1 MLRSEM
7 RPARALG
14 LALRTAF
21 ALVAVMIAVPQA
33 AGALPPSW
41 AGTPAGWPEDG
52 NLVSPIGDLRQFIDS
67 LQALIEQVTEWVQL
81 FRRNATGILSR
92 MIWESPGLLPDEVDL
107 TGLAKQIEGLPT
119 ALRGVLEEILN
130 KLRVPPTPGSTGERH
145 HAYIESSPALIHE
158 ATGIVETD
166 EIVAGG
172 TARHAAASQ
181 ATALGAVA
189 VSRDLRPATASADA
203 WETSGALASAGQNLP
218 SSRAGIELLI
228 AGVGAG
234 LRQQADLGAAA
245 ADRLTVLVHQ
255 IAQVSQQVEAL
266 GATMGAWT
274 LRQAERDRR
283 ALDGQ
288 LGLAD
293 AAAVIAGTLQDVLA
307 GAGDPPADEPRLQP
321 LY

>member
-1 MLRSEM
+1 M
-7 RPARALG
+7 RACRMSGPGAATLALG
-14 LALRTAF
+14 AAF
-21 ALVAVMIAVPQA
+21 AIAAVTATA
-33 AGALPPSW
+33 LAGAPLRAW
-41 AGTPAGWPEDG
+41 AASPAGPDDG
-52 NLVSPIGDLRQFIDS
+52 GFSTSLGDLGQFIRS
-67 LQALIEQVTEWVQL
+67 LEGLIAQVTEWVQM
-81 FRRNATGILSR
+81 FRQTATDLLGR

-107 TGLAKQIEGLPT
+107 TELAKQIQGLPAEIRG
-119 ALRGVLEEILN
+119 ALDAIIN
-130 KLRVPPTPGSTGERH
+130 KLRIPPVPGSTAARH
-145 HAYIESSPALIHE
+145 HAYIESNPALIHE

-166 EIVAGG
+166 ELVAVG
-172 TARHAAASQ
+172 TVRQ
-181 ATALGAVA
+181 ATAARATAEGAAA
-189 VSRDLRPATASADA
+189 VSQDLRPAAASADA
-203 WETSGALASAGQNLP
+203 WETSGSLTSAGQNLP

-228 AGVGAG
+228 AGMGAG

-266 GATMGAWT
+266 GATVGAWT

-293 AAAVIAGTLQDVLA
+293 TAAGFAESLRDVLA
-307 GAGDPPADEPRLQP
+307 GAGDPPGDEPRLQP

>member
-1 MLRSEM
+1 MQRRGMSTARGLRL
-7 RPARALG
+7 ALG
-14 LALRTAF
+14 TAF
-21 ALVAVMIAVPQA
+21 TLVAVTSSAPQPS
-33 AGALPPSW
+33 GALPAAW
-41 AGTPAGWPEDG
+41 AGAPAGWPDDG
-52 NLVSPIGDLRQFIDS
+52 GLPSAIGDLRQFIDS
-67 LQALIEQVTEWVQL
+67 LQALIAQVTEWVQL
-81 FRRNATGILSR
+81 FRQNATDILSR

-107 TGLAKQIEGLPT
+107 TGLAKQIEGLPA
-119 ALRGVLEEILN
+119 ALRGVLEGILN
-130 KLRVPPTPGSTGERH
+130 KLRVPPAPGSTGERH

-158 ATGIVETD
+158 ATGIAETD

-172 TARHAAASQ
+172 TVRQAAASQ
-181 ATALGAVA
+181 ATAAGAAA
-189 VSRDLRPATASADA
+189 VSRDLRPATASADS
-203 WETSGALASAGQNLP
+203 WETIGALTSAGQNLP

-255 IAQVSQQVEAL
+255 IAKLSQQVEAL

-293 AAAVIAGTLQDVLA
+293 AAASIAGSLQDVLA
-307 GAGDPPADEPRLQP
+307 SAGDPPADEPRLLP

>member
-1 MLRSEM
+1 MHTAGMSR
-7 RPARALG
+7 RRTLG
-14 LALRTAF
+14 F
-21 ALVAVMIAVPQA
+21 AIGTVLTLVAVTVAALGAGTAPRAWAAVP
-33 AGALPPSW
+33 GPDDGSFS
-41 AGTPAGWPEDG
+41 TP
-52 NLVSPIGDLRQFIDS
+52 LGDLQQFVRS
-67 LQALIEQVTEWVQL
+67 LQGLIAQVTEWVQL
-81 FRRNATGILSR
+81 FRQTATDLLSR

-107 TGLAKQIEGLPT
+107 TDLLNRIQGLPA
-119 ALRGVLEEILN
+119 ALRGVLDAIVI
-130 KLRVPPTPGSTGERH
+130 KLRTPPPPGSTGARH

-158 ATGIVETD
+158 ATGIAETD
-166 EIVAGG
+166 ELVAVG
-172 TARHAAASQ
+172 TVRQ
-181 ATALGAVA
+181 ATASQTTAAGAAA
-189 VSRDLRPATASADA
+189 VSQDLRPAAASADA
-203 WETSGALASAGQNLP
+203 WQTSSALTSAGQNLP

-245 ADRLTVLVHQ
+245 ADRLTILVHQ

-293 AAAVIAGTLQDVLA
+293 TAAGFAETLQDVLA
-307 GAGDPPADEPRLQP
+307 GAGDPPGNEPRLQP